1 MTITF
6 TTGTMGYQS
15 PYSAGYA
22 AGYRSASTIAGATL
36 GGWCAYNR
44 GLRNNDDPSQ
54 LVARTLVGAAAWG
67 LAYNIAAGVGI
78 GIANRIF

>member
-6 TTGTMGYQS
+6 TTGTMGYQN

-54 LVARTLVGAAAWG
+54 LVARTLIGAAAWG
-67 LAYNIAAGVGI
+67 LAYNIAAGAAI

>member
-6 TTGTMGYQS
+6 TTGAMYQN